1 MYEMMYVHH
10 YGYSS
15 QISLHLLESL
25 GYRKFTQRPK
35 EAFTSLFPERGEQAQ
50 ERKYAISPL
59 IFFWLE
65 DIQHDYLLSHKVTS
79 FN

>member
-1 MYEMMYVHH
+1 MHEMCITMVTVARSVFICWNHLV
-10 YGYSS
+10 
-15 QISLHLLESL
+15 IENSLSVQKRPSL
-25 GYRKFTQRPK
+25 DV
-35 EAFTSLFPERGEQAQ
+35 LFPERGEQAQ